1 MIVALTTQSVS
12 TAQVTNPPS
21 RTGGEGGGLGGLTL
35 QQLKDSAL
43 HNNIAIRNAR
53 HSIDAA
59 QQQRKEAFTK
69 YFPSVSGTGLW
80 FNADKGMAKMDMN
93 PADFISPELGASLA
107 QMFPA
112 EALAAL
118 GSPVSISMMKNGT
131 IAGVSAVQPVFAG
144 GQIIN
149 GNRLAKVGED
159 VSRLQLQLS
168 ENEVEKQTEQ
178 YYWQL
183 VSLLEKMN
191 TIEAVQSL
199 LADIYKDVEVA
210 VRAGVAMRNDLLQVQ
225 LRQNDVESQK
235 LKVKNGIFIVKQLLG
250 QYCGLRPTPDP
261 SLFREG
267 SDYNFE
273 IIVPDID
280 KQDSLLPSLNR
291 EGQGE
296 GLLGVGLLGLLPEY
310 QLLNKQVEATKLQKK
325 MEVGK
330 NLPSVGVGA
339 GYNYHNLLEN
349 DRTFGMVF
357 ATVSIP
363 ISDWWGGSHAIKRKK
378 IEQQK
383 AEEQLA
389 DNSELLKIRMQK
401 AWNDVE
407 EARQQLQ
414 IAQRSIEQAEEN
426 LRLNRDY
433 YRAGTSKMSDLLEAQ
448 LLYQQSLDHRTDA
461 YADYQN
467 KLLEYRQA
475 TGQ

>member
-1 MIVALTTQSVS
+1 MKKLISLIVCSVCCGVV
-12 TAQVTNPPS
+12 TAQTYS
-21 RTGGEGGGLGGLTL
+21 L

-69 YFPSVSGTGLW
+69 YFPNVSGTGFW
-80 FNADKGMAKMDMN
+80 FNANKGMAQKELN
-93 PADFISPELGASLA
+93 LSEQIPPEIGTTLA
-107 QMFPA
+107 LLLPA
-112 EALAAL
+112 ETLAAL
-118 GSPVSISMMKNGT
+118 GSPINISMMKNGT
-131 IAGVSAVQPVFAG
+131 IAGLTAVQPVFAG

-168 ENEVEKQTEQ
+168 ENEVEKQTEL

-183 VSLLEKMN
+183 VSLQEKMK
-191 TIEAVQSL
+191 TIEAVQAL

-210 VRAGVAMRNDLLQVQ
+210 VRAGVAMRNDMLQVQ

-235 LKVKNGIFIVKQLLG
+235 LKIQNGISIVRLLLG
-250 QYCGLRPTPDP
+250 QYAGLCP
-261 SLFREG
+261 SPAHKGEG
-267 SDYNFE
+267 STYTFEVEVPNLDQQDY
-273 IIVPDID
+273 
-280 KQDSLLPSLNR
+280 SLPYLNR
-291 EGQGE
+291 EGPE
-296 GLLGVGLLGLLPEY
+296 VGILPEY
-310 QLLNKQVEATKLQKK
+310 QLLQKQVEATNLQHK
-325 MEVGK
+325 MEIGK
-330 NLPSVGVGA
+330 NLPTVGVGA
-339 GYNYHNLLEN
+339 GYNYHNLLDN
-349 DRTFGMVF
+349 NHSFAMVF
-357 ATVSIP
+357 ATVSVP

-383 AEEQLA
+383 AVEQLA

-407 EARQQLQ
+407 ESRQQLQ
-414 IAQRSIEQAEEN
+414 IAQHSIEQSEEN
-426 LRLNRDY
+426 LRLNRNY